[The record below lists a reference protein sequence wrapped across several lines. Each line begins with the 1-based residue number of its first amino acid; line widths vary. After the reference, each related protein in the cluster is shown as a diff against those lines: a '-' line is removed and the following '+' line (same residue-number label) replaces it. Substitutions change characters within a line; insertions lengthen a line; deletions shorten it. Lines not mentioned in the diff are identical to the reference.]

1 MAMFGSKKTDSL
13 NDMAAPAS
21 TSGNSGNYS
30 DNKVTILAGGTVF
43 RGDIET
49 PTNLRVD
56 GKIVGN
62 IISTSNVAVGKGGIV
77 EGNVTAST
85 LRVSGS
91 LKGNIEVAVKL
102 ILDASASVSGDVK
115 AKDIT
120 MESGAT
126 INGKITMDM
135 SASAQDFNSL
145 ATSAVSN
152 GVGTDDYPR

>member
-1 MAMFGSKKTDSL
+1 MAMFGSKKTDSF
-13 NDMAAPAS
+13 NDVVAPAS
-21 TSGNSGNYS
+21 TSGNSGGYS
-30 DNKVTILAGGTVF
+30 DNKVTILADGTVL

-49 PTNLRVD
+49 PSNLRVD
-56 GKIVGN
+56 GKIIGN

-77 EGNVTAST
+77 EGNVTAAT

-91 LKGNIEVAVKL
+91 IKGNIEVTVKL

-135 SASAQDFNSL
+135 NAMAQDVNSL
-145 ATSAVSN
+145 AASAVSN
-152 GVGTDDYPR
+152 GIGADDYPR